1 MRKTAVATAGM
12 HGGDVRSDCW
22 VQVEVAQGQPEVRLT
37 SRVAAL
43 YGGSIRRLVS
53 ETLTALDAPDLTI
66 TLDDSGALPYT
77 LMARIEAAVRRLRP
91 HTAAT
96 VLPPM
101 LQPQSPNDSMAHSA
115 RKANTNPRSRLR
127 RSRLYLPGNT
137 PKFFINAGLHRP
149 DGVILD
155 LEDSVPAS
163 EKDPARLLV
172 RNALRAVDFYGAEK
186 MVRVNALPAGLDDI
200 RDLARHGVDTFLL
213 PKVETPEAVNEAD
226 RLLDELQVDCF
237 LIPILESAKG
247 VLNAWPIA
255 SASPRVVALAIG
267 LEDYTTDLGAERT
280 ADGRESWWARSQ
292 IVNAARAAGI
302 QPLTSVFANID
313 DQAALLAWVKA
324 EHALGFVGAGCLHP
338 RQVGVVHQA
347 FAPTPAAVAQAKRI
361 VAAFQ
366 SAQAEG
372 LAVANIDGVM
382 VDAPVVARAQ
392 RILQMEWQS

>member
-1 MRKTAVATAGM
+1 M
-12 HGGDVRSDCW
+12 HGDGVRSDCW
-22 VQVEVAQGQPEVRLT
+22 VQVEVAHGQPEVRLT

-43 YGGSIRRLVS
+43 YGASIHTLVS
-53 ETLTALDAPDLTI
+53 ETLTALDAADLTI

-91 HTAAT
+91 HTTAT
-96 VLPPM
+96 VLPPIR
-101 LQPQSPNDSMAHSA
+101 QSPNGAERPQSDHQSPD
-115 RKANTNPRSRLR
+115 PRHRLR

-149 DGVILD
+149 DSVILD

-163 EKDPARLLV
+163 EKEQARLLV

-186 MVRVNALPAGLDDI
+186 IVRVNALPAGLDDI
-200 RDLARHGVDTFLL
+200 RMLAPHGVDTFLL
-213 PKVETPEAVNEAD
+213 PKVEAPETISTAEF
-226 RLLDELQVDCF
+226 LLDELQVPCF

-247 VLNAWPIA
+247 VINAWSIA
-255 SASPRVVALAIG
+255 TASPRVVALAIG
-267 LEDYTTDLGAERT
+267 LEDYTADLGAERT

-292 IVNAARAAGI
+292 VVNAARAAAI
-302 QPLTSVFANID
+302 QPLTSVFANVD

-324 EHALGFVGAGCLHP
+324 ERALGFVGAGCLHP

-347 FAPTPAAVAQAKRI
+347 FAPTAAEVATAKQIVAGFQAAQA
-361 VAAFQ
+361 Q
-366 SAQAEG
+366 GQ
-372 LAVANIDGVM
+372 AVANVDSLM

-392 RILQMEWQS
+392 RILQMEGQP